1 MLDLLLTEE
10 IKKYLRYHDVHDFSI
25 DEDKVRMAVKK
36 LARYATVTGHA
47 HRHLLL
53 AFAYFYVQVYREMN
67 FNKVYLKVTEF
78 LDNYESDLDVRIISE
93 EDVQDAMNIE
103 HAWLDMNKFDVNTL
117 PMQVRKLLSK
127 SNVTIGK
134 GTQYK
139 YSRNYL
145 CFAKIANWINENH
158 KSFPQIHG
166 YGEFFVHLP
175 AVNGNAEFYPEDFF
189 DVSRT
194 LDRYY
199 KQVYGDIPKK
209 DRFETYFTT
218 LHPSLKTAEA
228 LRKSTLFAA
237 PDILQRLQK
246 ESLQSV

>member
-25 DEDKVRMAVKK
+25 DDDKIRMAVKK
-36 LARYATVTGHA
+36 LTRYATVVGHA
-47 HRHLLL
+47 PRHMI
-53 AFAYFYVQVYREMN
+53 FAYSYFYVQVYREMN
-67 FNKVYLKVTEF
+67 FNKIYLKVTEF
-78 LDNYESDLDVRIISE
+78 LDNYESDLDVRIISD
-93 EDVQDAMNIE
+93 EDVQDAMSIE
-103 HAWLDMNKFDVNTL
+103 NTWLNMNRFDVNTL
-117 PMQVRKLLSK
+117 PMQVRKVLSK
-127 SNVTIGK
+127 NNVTIGMA
-134 GTQYK
+134 TTYK

-145 CFAKIANWINENH
+145 CYAKIANWIRENH
-158 KSFPQIHG
+158 HDFPQIHG
-166 YGEFFVHLP
+166 YGEFFIHLP

-189 DVSRT
+189 NVGRT

-199 KQVYGDIPKK
+199 KLVYGDTPKK
-209 DRFETYFTT
+209 DRFNVFFET

-246 ESLQSV
+246 ESVGV